1 MLAATTDAMAG
12 AGNTWCWGRK
22 GPALK
27 LSGENLVM
35 EKVNSSPDYS
45 TVLGTEGFSSGIHTW
60 EMKIE
65 QDTDGVWV
73 GVTTENCK
81 LDTCIVNQSE
91 CRSWLYRPSGKCF
104 RYDRGSQRD
113 GPEGMSFRAD
123 DTIRLS
129 LDMHAGKISFMNVS
143 KGKDSK
149 VATLGDVE
157 GPVFPC
163 VCFDYGSKVTILSQ
177 STRGGMS
184 WLAAAEAAWHS
195 GMVAT
200 DQIALPGA
208 SWTQACDEQLCRVLA
223 QAKPKAPTAAALAD
237 LTKFPLIS
245 GTATGV
251 LLRRARL
258 ISRYS
263 ELVTGILPLIDL
275 RGTGLPATAAIGQL
289 RSLILPTHKL
299 KFIER
304 VLTSV
309 RGRVSSSSGHPAF
322 KVSRAKTLAGKTLAA
337 DGSESIAYQIFNELK
352 KSGAHVKNALYSGR
366 ELWWQVEFI
375 GEGVQDCGGGF
386 RDSVNDLA
394 DDFMSK
400 RTPLFVPVS
409 NAEESAGTLQ
419 DTFVPNPACSD
430 WEHYE
435 WAGRLCAAAILSDE
449 SLVLR
454 FPPLV
459 WKLLGGAEAGLEDLE
474 ELDASFVA
482 LLRNVQTTT
491 DDISMWCMTFSVRL
505 SDGTSLALIP
515 GGHDIDVTLENRSE
529 FVRLATQARLREG
542 AAQVAAMR
550 RGLCAVIPAA
560 VVRLWTA
567 QELELAVCGSPEIPV
582 SVIRDNARFEISAD
596 SPRVKF
602 LWEALE
608 EMTNEERSLF
618 LRFVSGRAR
627 PPVRIKLQDGGSRGG
642 FPRAATCFNSI
653 QLPNYDSKELMLERL
668 LYAIY
673 NTKTIDTDG
682 LRSGEVFV
690 LD

>member
-1 MLAATTDAMAG
+1 VLDAQQVGRLRPMVSCRGGATFQFVPPATELTFDEPEISDAEQMLVRLDLAAAAARSLRVGLAPPKALMLAATTDAMAG

-143 KGKDSK
+143 KGEDSK

-322 KVSRAKTLAGKTLAA
+322 KVSR
-337 DGSESIAYQIFNELK
+337 
-352 KSGAHVKNALYSGR
+352 GR
-366 ELWWQVEFI
+366 EHGGRAEGQVP
-375 GEGVQDCGGGF
+375 D
-386 RDSVNDLA
+386 
-394 DDFMSK
+394 
-400 RTPLFVPVS
+400 TVPS
-409 NAEESAGTLQ
+409 GTASPGAGSLGTA
-419 DTFVPNPACSD
+419 PATKTR
-430 WEHYE
+430 Y
-435 WAGRLCAAAILSDE
+435 R
-449 SLVLR
+449 LVL
-454 FPPLV
+454 P
-459 WKLLGGAEAGLEDLE
+459 
-474 ELDASFVA
+474 
-482 LLRNVQTTT
+482 
-491 DDISMWCMTFSVRL
+491 
-505 SDGTSLALIP
+505 
-515 GGHDIDVTLENRSE
+515 
-529 FVRLATQARLREG
+529 
-542 AAQVAAMR
+542 
-550 RGLCAVIPAA
+550 
-560 VVRLWTA
+560 
-567 QELELAVCGSPEIPV
+567 
-582 SVIRDNARFEISAD
+582 
-596 SPRVKF
+596 
-602 LWEALE
+602 
-608 EMTNEERSLF
+608 
-618 LRFVSGRAR
+618 
-627 PPVRIKLQDGGSRGG
+627 
-642 FPRAATCFNSI
+642 
-653 QLPNYDSKELMLERL
+653 QLPPHQGAGSLG
-668 LYAIY
+668 
-673 NTKTIDTDG
+673 TT
-682 LRSGEVFV
+682 
-690 LD
+690 